1 MRGKVRR
8 ISRPD
13 YVLIISIII
22 IKVYFYLQLEYTTQ
36 LFKSIQIFKTLG
48 IMPALKV
55 VQRKTGIVH

>member
-1 MRGKVRR
+1 MHGKVRS

-22 IKVYFYLQLEYTTQ
+22 IKVYFYLQLEYTKQ
-36 LFKSIQIFKTLG
+36 LLKSEQIFKTLG

-55 VQRKTGIVH
+55 VQRKTGIIH

>member
-13 YVLIISIII
+13 YVLIISII